1 MELKKGQNMLE
12 HEDEIF
18 GRPKRTWF
26 QTEKEKEKASCEFY
40 KFVCFYSRLHLF
52 SALSKQ
58 QYESGFSTGEKKA
71 VQEKDQGEV
80 RHSPLFKLL
89 ALTMYILET
98 QARQVLW
105 SHTSRQ
111 ATQACS

>member
-26 QTEKEKEKASCEFY
+26 QTEKEKEKASCEFLKCSCIHSY
-40 KFVCFYSRLHLF
+40 LRPFL

-58 QYESGFSTGEKKA
+58 QYETGFSAGGKKA
-71 VQEKDQGEV
+71 TQEKDQGEV
-80 RHSPLFKLL
+80 CHISSFMFIIL
-89 ALTMYILET
+89 IICVLET
-98 QARQVLW
+98 QA
-105 SHTSRQ
+105 
-111 ATQACS
+111 